1 MKMYEKDNMLYFT
14 REGEIVRLSAC
25 GKDSLRFQASPNCTI
40 SEQDFTLMP
49 QNTTAEITIS
59 ENQASIQNG
68 ALRADIYGNGRVE
81 YFYRG
86 QKILREKSELTFDSG
101 IRNYINNCGQL
112 WRARVT
118 FEANQGE
125 HFYGLG
131 HEATDCFDLKGCTID
146 LRHENAKCTIP

>member
-68 ALRADIYGNGRVE
+68 ALRADIYGWQVTIRFPRTVW
-81 YFYRG
+81 Y
-86 QKILREKSELTFDSG
+86 IPLPCG
-101 IRNYINNCGQL
+101 I
-112 WRARVT
+112 T
-118 FEANQGE
+118 
-125 HFYGLG
+125 
-131 HEATDCFDLKGCTID
+131 
-146 LRHENAKCTIP
+146 